1 MEPENRQHW
10 MGIGVDHCHKRHQT
24 APVDTLSLVINMSW
38 TRVPQEA
45 RRKAGGDA
53 GAGVAMATV

>member
-1 MEPENRQHW
+1 